1 MAPTM
6 PARPPLQSPATNP
19 NAFADLA
26 NSVHGLRANGKLG
39 GQGSS
44 EDLAFPFA
52 DHSGTIRRTPC
63 YPLPVHFFGS
73 YPCHTYSSA
82 RGRVCAFTP
91 HGRSAQRSSQRQT
104 GKDTPWRPEPW
115 PCAHWRGPSRESVA
129 GDENVAIADMH
140 PDAQRLLRTVENEG
154 FMELPCAVRGLGAER
169 ALL

>member
-63 YPLPVHFFGS
+63 YLLPVHFLCS
-73 YPCHTYSSA
+73 YPCHTCSSA

-91 HGRSAQRSSQRQT
+91 SGRSAQRYFSSS
-104 GKDTPWRPEPW
+104 G
-115 PCAHWRGPSRESVA
+115 
-129 GDENVAIADMH
+129 
-140 PDAQRLLRTVENEG
+140 LRRMVGLMPATLPTV
-154 FMELPCAVRGLGAER
+154 FPFLR
-169 ALL
+169 